1 MYVFFMFP
9 RAVQE
14 KMGRGKS
21 LSVYDGRCWPVVSYT
36 LLTPS
41 KRLNN
46 DDQSFRLNLLCL
58 PHSPSPAPKHSHL
71 F

>member
-1 MYVFFMFP
+1 MFS

-21 LSVYDGRCWPVVSYT
+21 LSVYDGRCWPVVSFT

-41 KRLNN
+41 KGLNN
-46 DDQSFRLNLLCL
+46 DDQSFGLNLFLCS
-58 PHSPSPAPKHSHL
+58 PPSPTPKRSHL